1 MFVVGD
7 DCGEHLRLPP
17 GRGAACSVG
26 SISGKH
32 TRTSDARSGTA
43 RVRNRPLSHCGR
55 ADRFC
60 RYSGRG
66 RWHRNPHPCIYL
78 SRCASSYSICRPDF
92 VPENFALTVI
102 RIGRNR
108 NSLRIGSVGQSEC
121 PEGYRVAVPVLDVIL
136 HEVGVPD
143 VADLLL
149 RLVAA
154 AHLEREPADPEVGHR
169 RRSYGLR
176 RSQQRKEYRFADVAH
191 VGRRVR
197 EGVGEVGVVQV
208 YLVHLAQR
216 ADPMR
221 VVAQNIDKLRLFQ
234 INHQIGHHVAVDV
247 QVAGQ
252 LRVLGLKG
260 TLCATI

>member
-78 SRCASSYSICRPDF
+78 SRCAPSYSICRPDF

-154 AHLEREPADPEVGHR
+154 AHLEREPADPKSATEDEVMVCAGANNER
-169 RRSYGLR
+169 NTVSRTLPTS
-176 RSQQRKEYRFADVAH
+176 
-191 VGRRVR
+191 
-197 EGVGEVGVVQV
+197 GVVSE
-208 YLVHLAQR
+208 R
-216 ADPMR
+216 A
-221 VVAQNIDKLRLFQ
+221 
-234 INHQIGHHVAVDV
+234 
-247 QVAGQ
+247 
-252 LRVLGLKG
+252 
-260 TLCATI
+260 